1 MKRFLV
7 WLVWNIPL
15 GPAAPWVLGLAV
27 GSRPEMKRDD

>member
-15 GPAAPWVLGLAV
+15 GPVAPWVLGLSV
-27 GSRPEMKRDD
+27 GSRPERKRDE